1 MKRLTSKMLIPV
13 VTAVISVVFISLGYF
28 AYGFWHPTVGTLPGF
43 FPVVIGL
50 LLLGTSVLVFLGA
63 LKEGGTRYP
72 VENWYPAIGTLAVI
86 LATLLIGMLPSLAI
100 FVLLWLRWYEKYP
113 WKTTL
118 IVFFILMGIV
128 IGAFVLWLGVPFP
141 KGLLFDVMFN

>member
-50 LLLGTSVLVFLGA
+50 LLFGTSVLVFLGA
-63 LKEGGTRYP
+63 LKEEETRYP
-72 VENWYPAIGTLAVI
+72 VENWYRRSDLAVI
-86 LATLLIGMLPSLAI
+86 LLLAHRHAASLAI
-100 FVLLWLRWYEKYP
+100 FVLLWLRGFEKYS

-118 IVFFILMGIV
+118 TVFSSHGVV

-141 KGLLFDVMFN
+141 RACSST